1 MHKDVLQAIEGVA
14 IYPVVAL
21 LLFLI
26 VFVALVIWVARLRR
40 EYVEE
45 MGNLP
50 LEHDSVT
57 SGEREGAHHHG

>member
-1 MHKDVLQAIEGVA
+1 MYKDVLRAIDGVA
-14 IYPVVAL
+14 IYPIAAL
-21 LLFLI
+21 LLFML
-26 VFVALVIWVARLRR
+26 VFVSLVVWVARLRR